1 MKRFW
6 RAAVTF
12 ALVAGVFIGGWVYVN
27 RQRLAD
33 QWASYHV
40 GAAARYDEARE
51 RIARIE
57 RGDRAEGRLRELV
70 AKWGTGNRR
79 FDEYLAR
86 YVTDPASSRR
96 LRELFSRHL
105 SSRPTLLSPWA
116 HFWAHQASLE
126 PREQIASYVT
136 YLDEVAHA
144 DNGRAARRL
153 TWREVLDLQAIFTLT
168 GARDRAARLEPDN
181 WRELFRVWQETAPTE
196 PPPIERP
203 TEPWPDDYG
212 PSGRGWDMRKS
223 RGPRVV

>member
-70 AKWGTGNRR
+70 AW
-79 FDEYLAR
+79 L
-86 YVTDPASSRR
+86 
-96 LRELFSRHL
+96 LRSTKGYE
-105 SSRPTLLSPWA
+105 
-116 HFWAHQASLE
+116 
-126 PREQIASYVT
+126 IDV
-136 YLDEVAHA
+136 
-144 DNGRAARRL
+144 
-153 TWREVLDLQAIFTLT
+153 
-168 GARDRAARLEPDN
+168 
-181 WRELFRVWQETAPTE
+181 
-196 PPPIERP
+196 
-203 TEPWPDDYG
+203 
-212 PSGRGWDMRKS
+212 
-223 RGPRVV
+223 